1 MKARPGHFVLDS
13 YAILAYLEDEAGAA
27 RVEEILEQGRQSR
40 ATIYLSII
48 NFGEVVYITERE
60 QGLSAAQQVIATI
73 DQWPVSIIE
82 ADRKLT
88 MVAAHVKAHY
98 SISYA
103 DAFAVALAQ
112 SRQATLLTGDPE
124 FRKVENLVAID
135 WLPPH
140 RASSSPSS

>member
-13 YAILAYLEDEAGAA
+13 YAILAHFEDEAGAA
-27 RVEEILEQGRQSR
+27 RVEEILEQGCQSR
-40 ATIYLSII
+40 ATIYLSIV

-73 DQWPVSIIE
+73 DQWSVSIVE

-88 MVAAHVKAHY
+88 LAAAHVKAHHA
-98 SISYA
+98 ISYA

-124 FRKVENLVAID
+124 FRKVENLVTID

-140 RASSSPSS
+140 KPEPSSNS